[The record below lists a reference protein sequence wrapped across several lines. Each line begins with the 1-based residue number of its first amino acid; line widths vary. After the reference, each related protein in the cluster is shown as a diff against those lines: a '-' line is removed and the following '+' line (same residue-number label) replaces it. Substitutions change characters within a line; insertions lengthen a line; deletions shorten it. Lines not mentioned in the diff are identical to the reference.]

1 MTIHEIVLY
10 TILYVVCICIGGLM
24 GDGML
29 WVMRVLHI
37 RNWTV
42 ENFIKEHSGMFV
54 WYFMIVTSVLMF
66 LYIKL
71 K

>member
-1 MTIHEIVLY
+1 
-10 TILYVVCICIGGLM
+10 M